1 MVKGNMISKQ
11 VHIKTETMEIG
22 NIPWG
27 KIIEKHTRYWVS
39 ITLTYVHLS
48 PSEVGVRDS
57 IPQ

>member
-39 ITLTYVHLS
+39 ITSCRYSSEITYLVQ
-48 PSEVGVRDS
+48 SE
-57 IPQ
+57 